1 MEKEEVN
8 PYYCLACGYISPVYQ
23 RSCPSCGIAEK
34 FCTEKQYAEL
44 MMRYLHHPLRK
55 YRIFSLKTIKKL
67 KWKEAIPEL
76 EERVRIERDQD
87 IKAEARRTLESLQI
101 YLNRSASGSS
111 PDSHR
116 DPTMFTQL
124 GETNV
129 KLSRFVPFFE
139 EKVTII
145 SGREEEYNKGIF
157 PASTQIN
164 YSQK

>member
-8 PYYCLACGYISPVYQ
+8 PYYCLACGYISPVCQ

-101 YLNRSASGSS
+101 YLNRSASGNS

-124 GETNV
+124 GET
-129 KLSRFVPFFE
+129 KC
-139 EKVTII
+139 KII
-145 SGREEEYNKGIF
+145 PIRPVLRRKGHHHLRPGRRI
-157 PASTQIN
+157 
-164 YSQK
+164 